1 MTISRVIPNLYQLVI
16 PTPFAVGPVNVYLS
30 TGTDEPLT
38 LVDSGPCTDRAR
50 AALEEGLS
58 SLGYALPDIERI
70 IITHAHVDHYGL
82 AGEIA
87 RLSGASVYSHSN
99 NRPILED
106 HAEKQVQRQVFYE
119 DLLVEAGVPQEVC
132 TTLNHMMRGFRRFAS
147 AVPSLHE
154 LADGD
159 TLMLAG
165 HTWQVLFMP
174 GHASGL
180 VCFYQPE
187 MQVLLSNDHLL
198 RDISSNPFV
207 EPPPPGQARR
217 RRSLVDYIASL
228 ERTAALDIAVAWP
241 GHGEPIQDHR
251 ALIASRLAFHH
262 RRAEAILA
270 ALQDGPRTAY
280 VLSRVLF
287 PDLSTVDYFLAISE
301 VLAHLEW
308 LEARGGVTA
317 LRQNGLILWRRETR
331 STPRVTSQ
339 DL

>member
-1 MTISRVIPNLYQLVI
+1 MTFIPVIPNLYRLVV

-30 TGTDEPLT
+30 AGAGGPLT
-38 LVDSGPCTDRAR
+38 LVDTGPCTDPAR

-58 SLGYALPDIERI
+58 SLGYALSDIERI

-82 AGEIA
+82 AGEVA

-106 HAEKQVQRQVFYE
+106 HAGKQVQRQVFYE
-119 DLLVEAGVPQEVC
+119 DLLVEAGVPQEVQ
-132 TTLNHMMRGFRRFAS
+132 TALNHVMRGYRRFAS
-147 AVPSLHE
+147 SVSSLHE

-180 VCFYQPE
+180 VCLYQPDT
-187 MQVLLSNDHLL
+187 QILLSSDHLL
-198 RDISSNPFV
+198 RDVSSNPFV

-228 ERTAALDIAVAWP
+228 ERTAALNIAVAWP
-241 GHGEPIQDHR
+241 GHGEPIHDHR
-251 ALIASRLAFHH
+251 ALIESRLAFHH

-270 ALQDGPRTAY
+270 VLKDGPRTAY
-280 VLSRVLF
+280 ALSQLLF
-287 PDLSTVDYFLAISE
+287 PDLNTVDYFLAISE

-317 LRQNGLILWRRETR
+317 LRQNGLMLWRRETQ
-331 STPRVTSQ
+331 SAPRITY
-339 DL
+339 

>member
-1 MTISRVIPNLYQLVI
+1 MTPTLVIPNLYQLVV

-30 TGTDEPLT
+30 TGADEPLT
-38 LVDSGPCTDRAR
+38 LVDTGPCTDRAR
-50 AALEEGLS
+50 AALEEGVS
-58 SLGYALPDIERI
+58 SLGYALSDIERI

-87 RLSGASVYSHSN
+87 RLSGASVYSHPN

-106 HAEKQVQRQVFYE
+106 HSENQVQRRVFYE
-119 DLLVEAGVPQEVC
+119 DLLVEAGVPREVR
-132 TTLNHMMRGFRRFAS
+132 TTLNHVMRGFRRFAS

-154 LADGD
+154 LVEGD
-159 TLMLAG
+159 ALMLTG

-180 VCFYQPE
+180 VCLYQPE
-187 MQVLLSNDHLL
+187 TQVLLSNDHLL

-228 ERTAALDIAVAWP
+228 QRTAALDIAVAWP

-251 ALIASRLAFHH
+251 ALIESRLAFHH

-270 ALQDGPRTAY
+270 ALQDGPCTAY
-280 VLSRVLF
+280 ALSQVLF
-287 PDLSTVDYFLAISE
+287 PGLNMVDYFLAISE

-308 LEARGGVTA
+308 LEAQGGVTA
-317 LRQNGLILWRRETR
+317 LRQNGLMLWKRETQ
-331 STPRVTSQ
+331 SAPRITF
-339 DL
+339 